1 MARELERKIE
11 IEEEFK
17 RGKCYKLRIY
27 LFLSAENLGALSK
40 EVLTKELEEGNLLW
54 PHAILAFLVTIVY
67 CL

>member
-1 MARELERKIE
+1 ME
-11 IEEEFK
+11 
-17 RGKCYKLRIY
+17 CYKLRIY
-27 LFLSAENLGALSK
+27 LFLFAGEPTEFGYRKRKIALSK